1 MIVLILKEIFMSVTQ
16 IERLRKDISE
26 AVYYQRRLE
35 KKGKSNLAYKMGKKI
50 EYMKNCLDDTKET
63 ILWEVH

>member
-35 KKGKSNLAYKMGKKI
+35 KKGKSNFKVRVVQLQLIMMAGR
-50 EYMKNCLDDTKET
+50 
-63 ILWEVH
+63 